1 VLLGLHAATVP
12 AVPRTDERES
22 GSGCEVRAAE
32 FSVWVARARAGAGGF
47 TSTAFSSTGSP
58 ASSLSSA
65 SRALIRPVRAPESLI
80 SAELF
85 LGRPITLFGIRTGLS
100 GIPFVHYD
108 LFDSTSVYDM
118 FCAAKNDSNL
128 LCIDARWQ
136 ARHGKAF
143 QNKNVTPY
151 PVCINIQAF
160 AYLFV

>member
-1 VLLGLHAATVP
+1 
-12 AVPRTDERES
+12 
-22 GSGCEVRAAE
+22 
-32 FSVWVARARAGAGGF
+32 
-47 TSTAFSSTGSP
+47 
-58 ASSLSSA
+58 
-65 SRALIRPVRAPESLI
+65 LIRPARAPESLI